1 MVPKTSRVNWR
12 YILNAINSVITANII
27 QKVTVNPYVYEFDLY
42 ALSMLISSIL
52 LFSIGSLSAS
62 LRIMYPE
69 YAIMAALGMRAD

>member
-62 LRIMYPE
+62 RRMMYPE
-69 YAIMAALGMRAD
+69 YAIMAALGIRAD